1 MISHSVPGLQSI
13 VSSHLIFMNRNRNF
27 STLLVFL
34 FLFFFSGNLLFAQA
48 GNPHYD
54 KALADSL
61 GGDDYGMKRYVLVI
75 LKTGSNTVSDKK
87 VTDSLFR
94 GHMQNIN
101 RMAQMGKL
109 VVAGPLQKNEKAYR
123 GIFILDVRTMEEA
136 KALIDVD
143 PVIQSKLMDA
153 EMFTWYGSAALP
165 KYLPFHDR
173 IEKKKF

>member
-1 MISHSVPGLQSI
+1 
-13 VSSHLIFMNRNRNF
+13 
-27 STLLVFL
+27 
-34 FLFFFSGNLLFAQA
+34 
-48 GNPHYD
+48 
-54 KALADSL
+54 
-61 GGDDYGMKRYVLVI
+61 MKRYVLVI